1 MKRHSMLERL
11 ALLMVVSCV
20 GCTGSAPDSTT
31 DSQEPSR
38 ALDLEALRAS
48 VGAEGEENDGE
59 WKWTVPQNDLDVSV
73 DGFRIVPPMGL
84 GSWAA
89 FTPAPEGAAVMG
101 DLVLLEE
108 EVGPVQRRLLSEGLT
123 ITALHKHFLRE
134 NPRVAYM
141 HFGGRGP
148 EAELGSSIRSV
159 FEEVAQLRGGDPG
172 ADPAPTVETTLD
184 VGAIEEILGHSGTL
198 GGGVFKV
205 TIGRPDV
212 TLRARGVTVS
222 TFGGFNTWAAFQG
235 TPERSAVAGDFA
247 MLAREVPGVLQA
259 LAEHDIEVVVLHN
272 HMIHEEPRIF
282 FLHYWGVGP
291 AEALARGLRA
301 ALDQTG

>member
-1 MKRHSMLERL
+1 L
-11 ALLMVVSCV
+11 V
-20 GCTGSAPDSTT
+20 
-31 DSQEPSR
+31 
-38 ALDLEALRAS
+38 ALDLEALRAA

-59 WKWTVPQNDLDVSV
+59 WKWTIPQNDLDVRV

-89 FTPAPEGAAVMG
+89 FTPAPEGATVMG
-101 DLVLLEE
+101 DLVLLED
-108 EVGPVQRRLLSEGLT
+108 EVAPVLRRLLGEGLT
-123 ITALHKHFLRE
+123 MTALHKHFLRE
-134 NPRVAYM
+134 DPRVAYM

-148 EAELGSSIRSV
+148 EAELGTSIRTV
-159 FEEVAQLRGGDPG
+159 FEQVAELRGGDPG
-172 ADPAPTVETTLD
+172 SDPAPKVDNTLD
-184 VGAIEEILGHSGTL
+184 VGAIEEILGHAGSL
-198 GGGVFKV
+198 GGGVLKV

-212 TLRARGVTVS
+212 TLQARGARIS

-235 TPERSAVAGDFA
+235 TPARAAVAGDFA
-247 MLAREVPGVLQA
+247 MLAHEVAGVLQA

-272 HMIHEEPRIF
+272 HMTHEEPRIF

-301 ALDQTG
+301 ALDQTGTPRAAAK